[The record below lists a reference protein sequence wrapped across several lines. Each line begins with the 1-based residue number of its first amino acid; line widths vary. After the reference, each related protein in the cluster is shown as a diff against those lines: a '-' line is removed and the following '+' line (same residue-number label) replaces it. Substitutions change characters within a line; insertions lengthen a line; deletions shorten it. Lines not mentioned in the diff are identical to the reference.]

1 MKALS
6 YLLAHR
12 LKNQIVQF
20 FKRPVH
26 AILLLCVCASLV
38 AAVVLP
44 NNDALVNLSP
54 MRNLY
59 AMGYGLFILIF
70 CLTAYKGLGHGVSLF
85 TMSDVDLVFPSPLTP
100 QKILFYGCVQTLGR
114 YLLMSLFLFAQYG
127 WMHSGYGVEFPQ
139 LLFVL
144 LLYAL
149 ACFLGQLT
157 AMVIYA
163 RINGE
168 PRRRKI
174 ATILFYGVIGVFAAV
189 ILVMTLQSNRPGLM
203 ALTTQVNQPV
213 IKWFPVGGWL
223 GAIFQ
228 AVMSGKPAQAVPYVV
243 VTVVFAV
250 LLLFLIRRV
259 GSGFYEDVLDA
270 TARSH
275 QAITAQKEGRVTE
288 ALPDHVKH
296 GKEGIGHGSG
306 ASVLYYKHRLEAR
319 RAGRFLFNTQTLIL
333 MIGHIVFS
341 VLMRD
346 AGFMPC
352 FAFGVYVLFFSANS
366 GRWVRELMLPWVYRI
381 PAASFTKLLWCLRES
396 VQEVLLQSVI
406 MMGASGIIV
415 GEKPA
420 VIIAGIVCHFLLALL
435 FMSGNLAGDRL
446 YGQIQSRAIALLLY
460 ALVMIVL
467 LAPSVALLIAA
478 LVRGWVFVSVNFT
491 LVVMMA
497 LPTLILIPLCLFF
510 ARRVLDN
517 VEMNN

>member
-1 MKALS
+1 
-6 YLLAHR
+6 
-12 LKNQIVQF
+12 
-20 FKRPVH
+20 
-26 AILLLCVCASLV
+26 
-38 AAVVLP
+38 
-44 NNDALVNLSP
+44 
-54 MRNLY
+54 
-59 AMGYGLFILIF
+59 
-70 CLTAYKGLGHGVSLF
+70 
-85 TMSDVDLVFPSPLTP
+85 
-100 QKILFYGCVQTLGR
+100 
-114 YLLMSLFLFAQYG
+114 
-127 WMHSGYGVEFPQ
+127 
-139 LLFVL
+139 
-144 LLYAL
+144 
-149 ACFLGQLT
+149 
-157 AMVIYA
+157 
-163 RINGE
+163 
-168 PRRRKI
+168 
-174 ATILFYGVIGVFAAV
+174 
-189 ILVMTLQSNRPGLM
+189 
-203 ALTTQVNQPV
+203 
-213 IKWFPVGGWL
+213 
-223 GAIFQ
+223 
-228 AVMSGKPAQAVPYVV
+228 
-243 VTVVFAV
+243 
-250 LLLFLIRRV
+250 
-259 GSGFYEDVLDA
+259 
-270 TARSH
+270 
-275 QAITAQKEGRVTE
+275 
-288 ALPDHVKH
+288 
-296 GKEGIGHGSG
+296 
-306 ASVLYYKHRLEAR
+306 
-319 RAGRFLFNTQTLIL
+319 

-478 LVRGWVFVSVNFT
+478 LVKGWVFVSVNFT